1 MQLFYTREHEW
12 IRVDGDIATIGITDY
27 AQAQMGD
34 VVFVEVPPVGTSLE
48 KGKEAATIESIKAAS
63 DIVSPL
69 TGLVVEANERLEA
82 EPSLVNAA
90 PEEDGWFFRLAIVDT
105 AELDGLL
112 DARTYHERVKRL

>member
-1 MQLFYTREHEW
+1 MELYFTREHEW
-12 IRVDGDIATIGITDY
+12 IMVDGDIATIGITDY

-34 VVFVEVPPVGTSLE
+34 VVFVEVPPAGTPLE

-69 TGLVVEANERLEA
+69 TGVVVEANERLEA
-82 EPSLVNAA
+82 KPSLVNVS
-90 PEEDGWFFRLAIVDT
+90 PEGDGWFFRLAIVDT

-112 DARTYHERVKRL
+112 DARAYNERVKRL